1 MRKNI
6 IAGSIGLG
14 LLALSGIANANSLT
28 FNKMQDSSFEQWL
41 TVTPS
46 VTPSVTNKTIFQVSG
61 LDAQFDSLSFS
72 FVDVVGLTKVATVF
86 GGVRSATSNDFLNNT
101 YSLTSGTP
109 YQVKISGITRAGLVG
124 DEGTVSVNALNAVVT
139 MVPEP
144 ESYAMLL
151 AGLGLLGM
159 IARRRAR
166 AGSKT
171 GGK

>member
-14 LLALSGIANANSLT
+14 LLALSSVANANSLT
-28 FNKMQDSSFEQWL
+28 FNEMQGSSFEQWL
-41 TVTPS
+41 TVTQS
-46 VTPSVTNKTIFQVSG
+46 VDNKTIFQVSG

-101 YSLTSGTP
+101 YSLMSGTP
-109 YQVKISGITRAGLVG
+109 YQVKISGHTRTDLVG
-124 DEGTVSVNALNAVVT
+124 GEGTVSVNALNAVVT

-151 AGLGLLGM
+151 AGLGLLGV

-166 AGSKT
+166 AR
-171 GGK
+171 

>member
-1 MRKNI
+1 MKKNI

-14 LLALSGIANANSLT
+14 LLALSGVANANSLT
-28 FNKMQDSSFEQWL
+28 FNEMQDSSFEQWL
-41 TVTPS
+41 T

-86 GGVRSATSNDFLNNT
+86 GGVRSATSNDFLNDT
-101 YSLTSGTP
+101 YILTNDTT
-109 YQVKISGITRAGLVG
+109 YRVKISGHTRAVLTGG
-124 DEGTVSVNALNAVVT
+124 EGTVSINALNAVVT

-151 AGLGLLGM
+151 AGLGLLGV

-166 AGSKT
+166 AGSK
-171 GGK
+171 